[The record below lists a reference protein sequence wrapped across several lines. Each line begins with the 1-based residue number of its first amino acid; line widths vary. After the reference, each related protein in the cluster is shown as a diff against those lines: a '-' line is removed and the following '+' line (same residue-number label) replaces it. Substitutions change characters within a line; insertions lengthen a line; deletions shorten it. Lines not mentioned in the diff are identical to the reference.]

1 MYYSNY
7 GFNDFNKIEKKK
19 ELPLP
24 STVYYF
30 AYGSNMSRKR
40 MQKRGLIWEKIT
52 KATLKNWSLKFNKIA
67 FDYSEGFANIEK
79 AKGRKV
85 EGVLYKLEEKEQA
98 HILDKYESTPDH
110 YRRIEVYVRTE
121 KGQSIKAFTY
131 IANKRMIEKGL
142 YPSEDYLNHLLD
154 GKRYLSA
161 KYHHGLKQ
169 IKTLDNSELDMPLHV
184 FVYGTL
190 KKGFGNHDHYCSDA
204 ISIESAR
211 LDGELYDSG
220 LPYVHINQK
229 NIFAKGTQSNY
240 RDFQKQEDLE
250 DSLFYGD
257 SFTQLGNP
265 FVEGELIT
273 FSNWD
278 SLKRLDSLEGF
289 TGDNKYNHYT
299 RVLTTCYIN
308 AENQE
313 CACWVYVID
322 KFKMRLETKD
332 LCNNGMYRSS
342 LNYDSKSFLND
353 EYYYSAVSTEYG
365 DIPELY
371 IDIEEEEEEKDLVD
385 LFENANF

>member
-1 MYYSNY
+1 
-7 GFNDFNKIEKKK
+7 
-19 ELPLP
+19 
-24 STVYYF
+24 
-30 AYGSNMSRKR
+30 
-40 MQKRGLIWEKIT
+40 
-52 KATLKNWSLKFNKIA
+52 
-67 FDYSEGFANIEK
+67 
-79 AKGRKV
+79 
-85 EGVLYKLEEKEQA
+85 
-98 HILDKYESTPDH
+98 
-110 YRRIEVYVRTE
+110 
-121 KGQSIKAFTY
+121 
-131 IANKRMIEKGL
+131 
-142 YPSEDYLNHLLD
+142 
-154 GKRYLSA
+154 
-161 KYHHGLKQ
+161 
-169 IKTLDNSELDMPLHV
+169 MPLHL

-190 KKGFGNHDHYCSDA
+190 KKGFGNHDNYCSNA

-240 RDFQKQEDLE
+240 SDFQKQEDLE
-250 DSLFYGD
+250 DSLFYGE
-257 SFTQLGNP
+257 SFTQLGRP

-299 RVLTTCYIN
+299 RVLTTCYVN
-308 AENQE
+308 SDNQE

-332 LCNNGMYRSS
+332 LCNNGMYKSS
-342 LNYDSKSFLND
+342 FNYDSKSFLND

-371 IDIEEEEEEKDLVD
+371 IDLEEEEEEKDLVD